1 MPTVAPY
8 GSWTSPIS
16 ASSVAAGGH
25 SVGGGRFV
33 GDEIWWLELCPSEGG
48 RYAIRRS
55 AGGGEPEDVLPAPWN
70 ARSRVHEYG
79 GGAWAVTDDATLVFV
94 EFTDQRLYRLDEP
107 GGAPVPLT
115 PESAAPGADRYAE
128 LQLLRGGEVWCVRE
142 RHAADG
148 TITRDI
154 AAVPLDGSASD
165 DPSAI
170 RSVVSGSHFLAG
182 ARLSPNGKRLAW
194 IAWEHPQMPWDGTE
208 LRVADLGADG
218 TCGPHR
224 TLLGSTTESV
234 LQPEWI
240 DDEQLWALGDI
251 SGYWNVYRIG
261 LDGLNAEVV
270 GPVAADIGG
279 PLWQLSARWY
289 RPLADGRLLVVR
301 TFGTDTLAYL
311 DPASGEY
318 DDIDLGDV
326 TSIGLGPVDGN
337 RVLLS
342 SGGAQTPS
350 GVRLLDLATRSLTDV
365 RLALDDTPDS
375 DYLPVAEQ
383 MTFPGEGGREVHAV
397 VYRPRNPDFVA
408 PDGELPPF
416 IAHVHG
422 GPTAHTA
429 PALSTDIAY
438 YTSRGIGI
446 IDVNYGGS
454 TGYGREY
461 RDRLRTQWGV
471 VDVEDTVSAIV
482 GLADAGAA
490 DRARLGIEGGSA
502 GGWTVLASLT
512 SSDAFACGVSLY
524 GVAEL
529 VQFVQ
534 ETHDFESR
542 YVDGLIGPLPE
553 ARALYD
559 ERAPLNNVAGLSCPV
574 LLLQGLDDPIVPPA
588 QAELFRDA
596 LVAKGLPHAYRP
608 YAGESHGFRRR
619 ETIIDALESSLS
631 FYGQIMGFEPAD
643 VPVLELWR
651 G

>member
-1 MPTVAPY
+1 
-8 GSWTSPIS
+8 
-16 ASSVAAGGH
+16 
-25 SVGGGRFV
+25 
-33 GDEIWWLELCPSEGG
+33 
-48 RYAIRRS
+48 
-55 AGGGEPEDVLPAPWN
+55 
-70 ARSRVHEYG
+70 
-79 GGAWAVTDDATLVFV
+79 
-94 EFTDQRLYRLDEP
+94 
-107 GGAPVPLT
+107 
-115 PESAAPGADRYAE
+115 
-128 LQLLRGGEVWCVRE
+128 
-142 RHAADG
+142 
-148 TITRDI
+148 
-154 AAVPLDGSASD
+154 
-165 DPSAI
+165 
-170 RSVVSGSHFLAG
+170 
-182 ARLSPNGKRLAW
+182 
-194 IAWEHPQMPWDGTE
+194 
-208 LRVADLGADG
+208 
-218 TCGPHR
+218 
-224 TLLGSTTESV
+224 
-234 LQPEWI
+234 
-240 DDEQLWALGDI
+240 
-251 SGYWNVYRIG
+251 
-261 LDGLNAEVV
+261 
-270 GPVAADIGG
+270 
-279 PLWQLSARWY
+279 
-289 RPLADGRLLVVR
+289 
-301 TFGTDTLAYL
+301 
-311 DPASGEY
+311 
-318 DDIDLGDV
+318 
-326 TSIGLGPVDGN
+326 
-337 RVLLS
+337 
-342 SGGAQTPS
+342 
-350 GVRLLDLATRSLTDV
+350 
-365 RLALDDTPDS
+365 
-375 DYLPVAEQ
+375 

-397 VYRPRNPDFVA
+397 VYRPRNPGFVA

-429 PALSTDIAY
+429 PQLSTEIAY

-482 GLADAGAA
+482 GLADAGIA

-502 GGWTVLASLT
+502 GGWTVLAALT

-542 YVDGLIGPLPE
+542 YIDGLIGPLPE

-559 ERAPLNNVAGLSCPV
+559 ERAPLNNVDGLSCPV

-608 YAGESHGFRRR
+608 YEGESHGFRRR